1 MASVIE
7 HTAPGERDRTV
18 PAPRRRSAA
27 PGDLVAGHAPEWGS
41 VTSIRVV
48 CDRPGD
54 GRGGHRDFDTRAGT
68 IDVAIPKLRNGS
80 HFPTGYGSLAAAPN
94 EH

>member
-1 MASVIE
+1 M
-7 HTAPGERDRTV
+7 
-18 PAPRRRSAA
+18 
-27 PGDLVAGHAPEWGS
+27 
-41 VTSIRVV
+41 TSIRVV